1 MISAFL
7 SAARTAGA
15 LLHSPE
21 LAESWTKPSAL
32 AEFGVSGL
40 AGHLA
45 GQVGNVTRFLDAPVP
60 ADAPVMDGI
69 RYYSQHGSEVDVYS
83 EDNTRIRVL
92 SEEFAG
98 PSAAE
103 LAARY
108 DASVETVATR
118 LDGLAEDRLVLLFNR
133 WVLPLDQCLL
143 TRILELVVH
152 ADDLAVSLGVPTPE
166 FAPDVVDAAV
176 TTLARIAVA
185 KRGQLPVLRALSRRE
200 RAEAVATA
208 F

>member
-1 MISAFL
+1 VITTFL
-7 SAARTAGA
+7 SAARTVAP
-15 LLHSPE
+15 LLHSAE
-21 LAESWTKPSAL
+21 LAESWAKPSAL
-32 AEFGVSGL
+32 AEFRVSGL

-45 GQVGNVTRFLDAPVP
+45 GQVGNVTRFLDVPVP
-60 ADAPVMDGI
+60 ADQPVMEAV
-69 RYYSQHGSEVDVYS
+69 RYYSQHGDEVDVYS
-83 EDNTRIRVL
+83 ENNTRIRVL

-108 DASVETVATR
+108 DASVETVAAR
-118 LDGLAEDRLVLLFNR
+118 LDGLADDRLVLMFNR

-143 TRILELVVH
+143 TRIIELVVH

-166 FAPDVVDAAV
+166 FSDDVVEATV
-176 TTLARIAVA
+176 TTLARISVA

-200 RAEAVATA
+200 RADGAVSA

>member
-1 MISAFL
+1 VIATFV
-7 SAARTAGA
+7 SAARSVSP
-15 LLHSPE
+15 LLHAPE

-45 GQVGNVTRFLDAPVP
+45 GQVPNVHRYLDAAVP
-60 ADAPVMDGI
+60 ADPSPMDAV
-69 RYYSQHGSEVDVYS
+69 RYYAQHGEVDVHS
-83 EDNTRIRVL
+83 ENSARIRAL
-92 SEEFAG
+92 GEDTAG
-98 PSAAE
+98 SSAAD

-108 DASVETVATR
+108 DAAVQSVATR
-118 LDGLAEDRLVLLFNR
+118 LSGLPEDRLVLMFNR

-143 TRILELVVH
+143 TRVIELVVH

-166 FAPDVVDAAV
+166 FDEDVVDAVV

-200 RAEAVATA
+200 RADAVASA